1 LLLAEDWMALDLF
14 GRGGD
19 VAELIAKK
27 KYAKAI
33 ELLREQLGRD
43 AGSPRLRLQLSDVLV
58 AAGRPLEAIPV
69 LIEVADYFAEEGEA
83 PKAIAA
89 LKKVERIAP
98 GRRDVEARLADL
110 IKGKSA
116 PKKVGTG
123 WDAKEGEERW
133 GSEAAGKVFSAS
145 DFIVEAV
152 VTDEQRIAAA
162 KGARWEPSTHAED
175 YEPSAIPVALPPPQP
190 ERPEA
195 AAPRKPVPVAP
206 APGLP
211 PSFPTAETQVEV
223 EIEPEPVEVELTQV
237 AFESQMM
244 DVITDALKMPVAPAP
259 KRPAAQKPG
268 GVTGSPLFSDF
279 SGDELVAVIH
289 GLRLLSFD
297 AGDIIITEGDPGDS
311 LFVLASGTAK
321 AFVRRDGK
329 QALARRME
337 EGTFFGEISI
347 LSGKPRTA
355 TVTAATHCELL
366 ELDRATLDE
375 ITKTHPHVQQ
385 VLEEFYIQRATGQP
399 DAR

>member
-1 LLLAEDWMALDLF
+1 MALDIF
-14 GRGGD
+14 GRGAD

-27 KYAKAI
+27 KYGKAI
-33 ELLREQLGRD
+33 EVLREQLARD
-43 AGSPRLRLQLSDVLV
+43 AQSPRLRLQLSDVLV
-58 AAGRPLEAIPV
+58 AAGKPLEAIPV
-69 LIEVADYFAEEGEA
+69 LIEVADYFAGEGEA

-89 LKKVERIAP
+89 LKKVERLAP

-116 PKKVGTG
+116 PKRTGTG
-123 WDAKEGEERW
+123 WEAKEGEARW

-162 KGARWEPSTHAED
+162 KGASWQPSTHAED
-175 YEPSAIPVALPPPQP
+175 YEPSAIPMLPPPLP
-190 ERPEA
+190 DRPA
-195 AAPRKPVPVAP
+195 AGRPAPPAVPPRSA

-211 PSFPTAETQVEV
+211 PSFPTAATQPEVEV
-223 EIEPEPVEVELTQV
+223 EPEPLEVELTQV

-244 DVITDALKMPVAPAP
+244 DVITDALKTPVAPAP
-259 KRPAAQKPG
+259 KRPAAARPG

-279 SGDELVAVIH
+279 SGEELVAVIR

-321 AFVRRDGK
+321 AFVRREGK

-366 ELDRATLDE
+366 ELDRGTLDE
-375 ITKTHPHVQQ
+375 ITKTHPHVQA
-385 VLEEFYIQRATGQP
+385 VLEEFYIQRATG
-399 DAR
+399 

>member
-1 LLLAEDWMALDLF
+1 MALDLF

-33 ELLREQLGRD
+33 EVLREQLARD
-43 AGSPRLRLQLSDVLV
+43 AASPRLRLQLSDVLV
-58 AAGRPLEAIPV
+58 AAGKPLDAIPV

-98 GRRDVEARLADL
+98 GRREVEARLADL
-110 IKGKSA
+110 IKGKGA
-116 PKKVGTG
+116 RRQVGTG
-123 WDAKEGEERW
+123 WEAKEGEARW
-133 GSEAAGKVFSAS
+133 GSEASGKVFSAS

-162 KGARWEPSTHAED
+162 KGASWKPSTHAED
-175 YEPSAIPVALPPPQP
+175 YEPSAIPAVLPPPQP
-190 ERPEA
+190 ERPEPA
-195 AAPRKPVPVAP
+195 AEKQRALDGPPPDVPV
-206 APGLP
+206 LP
-211 PSFPTAETQVEV
+211 PSFPTAETPLEVEV
-223 EIEPEPVEVELTQV
+223 EPEPVEVELTQV

-244 DVITDALKMPVAPAP
+244 DVITDALKTPVAPAP
-259 KRPAAQKPG
+259 KRPAAGKPA
-268 GVTGSPLFSDF
+268 GVTASPLFSDF

-311 LFVLASGTAK
+311 LFVLASGVAK
-321 AFVRRDGK
+321 AFVRREGR
-329 QALARRME
+329 QVLARQMQ

-355 TVTAATHCELL
+355 TVTAATRCELL

-399 DAR
+399 DAQQ